1 MFLNIQ
7 NDLKTLTILYLF
19 LYGNNI
25 RVRFIKISKQLTRVR
40 LIPLLMIFFVDLLR
54 LYTTAGKLTIEDRAT
69 FA

>member
-7 NDLKTLTILYLF
+7 GDLKTLTILYLF
-19 LYGNNI
+19 LYGNN
-25 RVRFIKISKQLTRVR
+25 RRFIKITKLLTRVR
-40 LIPLLMIFFVDLLR
+40 LIPLLMIFFVDLLM